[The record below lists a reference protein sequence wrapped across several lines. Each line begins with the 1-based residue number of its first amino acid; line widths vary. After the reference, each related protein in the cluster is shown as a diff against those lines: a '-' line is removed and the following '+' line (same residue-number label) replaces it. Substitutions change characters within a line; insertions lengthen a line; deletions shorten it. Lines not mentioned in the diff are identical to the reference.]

1 MSTKHLTGG
10 KAKRLTIYIGESDR
24 WRGKPLYTA
33 LLETLRAHGMAGAT
47 VTRGLAGFGAHSTLH
62 TANLLDLSLDLPLVI
77 QAIDTVEKIEEI
89 LKIIAPM
96 VGEGLITLD
105 DVEVVKYTHRYLN
118 PLPADKHVSD
128 VMTRKV
134 ITLTDTMPV
143 AEAWGTML
151 RHLLKALPVLNKNG
165 EVVGMLT
172 DEDLLDRAGLEQH
185 LSIAERLDE
194 HILQSE
200 FTALRKSPLKVA
212 DVMTSPAITVR
223 EDEALGV
230 AAARMA
236 EHGIKRLPVLNQSGK
251 LVGVLSRVDVLQQV
265 VSEEAKKRAAKAPSG
280 AAQTLGDIMIPEIP
294 TIQEEAPLADVIA
307 RFLEADTRR
316 LIVIDMAGRPLG
328 LISDADVVTRVQ
340 STSQRG
346 VLQALRGRK
355 NVPDEKITASQLM
368 SRQVL
373 STSPSTSLMEAT
385 HVMLS
390 QKRKWMVVVDA
401 DGKAIGLVDRQ
412 VLFQAAMQ
420 HPWRYYNE

>member
-1 MSTKHLTGG
+1 MSSKQLTGR
-10 KAKRLTIYIGESDR
+10 KAKRLMIYIGESDK
-24 WRGKPLYTA
+24 WRGQALHTA
-33 LLETLRAHGMAGAT
+33 LLETLRAQGMAGAT
-47 VTRGLAGFGAHSTLH
+47 VTRGLAGFGAHSVVH
-62 TANLLDLSLDLPLVI
+62 TANILVLSMDLPLII
-77 QAIDTVEKIEEI
+77 QAIDTPEKIDAV
-89 LKIIAPM
+89 LKVVAPM

-128 VMTRKV
+128 VMTHKV
-134 ITLTDTMPV
+134 TTLTDTMPV

-151 RHLLKALPVLNKNG
+151 KHLLKALPVLNKNG
-165 EVVGMLT
+165 EVVGILT
-172 DEDLLDRAGLEQH
+172 DEDLLDKAGLEQH
-185 LSIAERLDE
+185 LSIAERLDD
-194 HILQSE
+194 HMLQAE

-265 VSEEAKKRAAKAPSG
+265 VSEEAKKRAARAPTG
-280 AAQTLGDIMIPEIP
+280 AAQTLGDIMIPEVP
-294 TIQEEAPLADVIA
+294 TIEEDAPLSDVVA

-340 STSQRG
+340 PASQRG

-368 SRQVL
+368 SRKVL
-373 STSPSTSLMEAT
+373 SASPSTPLMEAT
-385 HVMLS
+385 HMMLS

-401 DGKAIGLVDRQ
+401 EGKAIGLVDRQ
-412 VLFQAAMQ
+412 VLFKAAMH
-420 HPWRYYNE
+420 HPWRYYSE